1 MDYSSDVRRRFLAP
15 ARAGTIPSDAA
26 NVVTGAAEDRSLEL
40 WVRFQVQVNGRTIER
55 MRFQAFGCPHAIAA
69 ADLVASDLEGM
80 PVDALVGV
88 DLQALARRTALPREK
103 FGKLLC
109 IEDALAACHAR
120 LVASDKE

>member
-15 ARAGTIPSDAA
+15 ARAGTIPPEAS
-26 NVVTGAAEDRSLEL
+26 NVVAGDAEDRSLEF

-69 ADLVASDLEGM
+69 ADSVAADLEGK
-80 PVDALVGV
+80 PVDALVGIDV
-88 DLQALARRTALPREK
+88 EELALRTGLPREK

-109 IEDALAACHAR
+109 IEDALADCHAR
-120 LVASDKE
+120 LVTRDKE

>member
-15 ARAGTIPSDAA
+15 ARAGTIPPDAS
-26 NVVTGAAEDRSLEL
+26 NVVAGAAEDRSLEW

-69 ADLVASDLEGM
+69 ADSVAADLEGK
-80 PVDALVGV
+80 PVNALTRV
-88 DLQALARRTALPREK
+88 DLEGLARQIGLPREK

-120 LVASDKE
+120 LVDKYKE

>member
-15 ARAGTIPSDAA
+15 ARAGTIPPDAS
-26 NVVTGAAEDRSLEL
+26 NVVAGAREDRSLAL

-55 MRFQAFGCPHAIAA
+55 VRFQAFGCPHAIAA
-69 ADLVASDLEGM
+69 ADRVAADLEGQS
-80 PVDALVGV
+80 VDALKGV
-88 DLQALARRTALPREK
+88 DFEELARRTGLPREK

-120 LVASDKE
+120 LVTRDKE

>member
-15 ARAGTIPSDAA
+15 ARAGTIPPEAA
-26 NVVTGAAEDRSLEL
+26 NVVAGAAEDRSLEL
-40 WVRFQVQVNGRTIER
+40 WVRFQVQVNGRTIEC

-69 ADLVASDLEGM
+69 ADAVAADLEGK
-80 PVDALVGV
+80 PLDALVGV
-88 DLQALARRTALPREK
+88 DVGELARRIGLPREK

-120 LVASDKE
+120 LAVNEKE